1 MKCKNDH
8 HYKQKCVL
16 PQGAAD
22 LLYFFETVHK
32 EEKEMVEA
40 AQGNNIYAVERIVN
54 SRRKGHKVEYLVKWA
69 GYSADHNTWEPKV
82 NILDKRLI
90 DNFQR

>member
-1 MKCKNDH
+1 MPDFRGND
-8 HYKQKCVL
+8 L
-16 PQGAAD
+16 
-22 LLYFFETVHK
+22 
-32 EEKEMVEA
+32 EA
-40 AQGNNIYAVERIVN
+40 AIAEACACIDAAERIVD

-69 GYSADHNTWEPKV
+69 GYSAEHNTWEPKV